1 MSAGK
6 AKSAASKVNVME
18 VNTPSETDRFLQLPF
33 DLYRGQAAWA
43 PPLRLERKEQLDP
56 KKNPA
61 AQNLVRQLFLAV
73 KEGQD
78 VGRIAAFTNPDHDAQ
93 HDSETAFFGY
103 FDAIDDSNVLSA
115 LLKTAQNWVAEK
127 GRNRLIGPA
136 QWSVNEEVGLLVDGF
151 EHPNVL
157 LMPYG
162 CPYYAPAVE
171 AAGFTKIVDM
181 IAFQADLN
189 AGYPRPKMTRM
200 MVDYAKRS
208 DAITWRTLDL
218 KDFDGDITRAMH
230 IFNDAWSENWGF
242 LPFPDEAIQH
252 LAKEMKPLISPQRF
266 LLGFIDGELAA
277 YLCLLPD
284 LNELS
289 RGFDGKLLPFNWA
302 KLIYRMK
309 TQKAKQARIPLMGL
323 RKKYHNTRKGLAL
336 IAALCEE
343 SFEAARQA
351 GFTHCELSWI
361 LEDNEGMI
369 SICKQASAKPYKTY
383 RMYEKKIQS

>member
-6 AKSAASKVNVME
+6 AKRASSNIDTLE
-18 VNTPSETDRFLQLPF
+18 VRTPSETDRFLRVPF
-33 DLYRGQAAWA
+33 DLYRGQSAWA

-61 AQNLVRQLFLAV
+61 AQNLERQLFLATRD
-73 KEGQD
+73 GQD
-78 VGRIAAFTNPDHDAQ
+78 VGRIAAFINRDHDAQ
-93 HDSETAFFGY
+93 HESGTAFFGY
-103 FDAIDDSNVLSA
+103 FDAIEDPNVLSA
-115 LLKTAQNWVAEK
+115 LLKIAQNWTRGK
-127 GRNRLIGPA
+127 GRSRLVGPV
-136 QWSVNEEVGLLVDGF
+136 QWSVNEEVGLLIDGF

-162 CPYYAPAVE
+162 RPYYAPAVE
-171 AAGFTKIVDM
+171 AAGFEKVIDM

-189 AGYPRPKMTRM
+189 EGYPRPKMTRM

-208 DAITWRTLDL
+208 DAISWRILDT
-218 KDFDGDITRAMH
+218 KDFNEEITRAMH

-242 LPFPDEAIQH
+242 LPFPDDAIQH
-252 LAKEMKPLISPQRF
+252 LAKEMKPLISPERF
-266 LLGFIDGELAA
+266 LMGSIDGELAA
-277 YLCLLPD
+277 FLCLLPD

-289 RGFDGKLLPFNWA
+289 RGFDGKLLPLNWI
-302 KLIYRMK
+302 KLIYRLK

-383 RMYEKKIQS
+383 RMYEKKI

>member
-6 AKSAASKVNVME
+6 ANSATLNIKILE
-18 VNTPSETDRFLQLPF
+18 VGTPSETTRFLDLPF

-43 PPLRLERKEQLDP
+43 PPLRLERKDQLDP
-56 KKNPA
+56 QKNPA
-61 AQNLVRQLFLAV
+61 ARNLDRQLFLA
-73 KEGQD
+73 EQNGQD
-78 VGRIAAFTNPDHDAQ
+78 VGRIAAFINPDHDAQ

-103 FDAIDDSNVLSA
+103 FDAIDDPNVLSV
-115 LLKTAQNWVAEK
+115 LLKTAQNWAQKK
-127 GRNRLIGPA
+127 GRARVVGPA
-136 QWSVNEEVGLLVDGF
+136 QWGVNEEVGLLVDGF
-151 EHPNVL
+151 EHRNVL

-162 CPYYAPAVE
+162 RPYYAPAVE
-171 AAGFTKIVDM
+171 AAGFTKIIDM

-189 AGYPRPKMTRM
+189 EGYPRPKMTRM

-208 DAITWRTLDL
+208 EGISWRTLDP
-218 KDFDGDITRAMH
+218 KDFDGEITRAMH
-230 IFNDAWSENWGF
+230 IFNDAWAENWGF

-252 LAKEMKPLISPQRF
+252 LAKEMKPLIAPDRF
-266 LLGFIDGELAA
+266 LLGSIDGDLAA
-277 YLCLLPD
+277 FLCLLPD

-289 RGFDGKLLPFNWA
+289 QGFDGKLLPFNWA
-302 KLIYRMK
+302 KLIYRLK
-309 TQKAKQARIPLMGL
+309 RQKAKQARIPLMGL
-323 RKKYHNTRKGLAL
+323 RQKYHNTRKGLAL

-383 RMYEKKIQS
+383 RMYEKNILS

>member
-1 MSAGK
+1 MSVDKPRVG
-6 AKSAASKVNVME
+6 ASNVEIVKVAS
-18 VNTPSETDRFLQLPF
+18 PSETQRFLDVPF
-33 DLYRGQAAWA
+33 DLYRGQSAWS

-56 KKNPA
+56 QKNPA
-61 AQNLVRQLFLAV
+61 ARNLDRQLFVAV
-73 KEGQD
+73 QNGRD

-93 HDSETAFFGY
+93 HDSETGFFGY
-103 FDAIDDSNVLSA
+103 FDAVNDPEVLSV
-115 LLKTAQNWVAEK
+115 LLQSAQTWLQKKRRSRIV
-127 GRNRLIGPA
+127 GPA

-151 EHPNVL
+151 DHPNVL

-162 CPYYAPAVE
+162 RPYYAPAVE
-171 AAGFTKIVDM
+171 AEGFTKTIDM

-189 AGYPRPKMTRM
+189 EGYPRPKMTQM

-208 DAITWRTLDL
+208 DAITWRTLDA
-218 KDFDGDITRAMH
+218 KDFDAEVTRAMH
-230 IFNDAWSENWGF
+230 IFNDAWSDNWGF
-242 LPFPDEAIQH
+242 LPYPDEAIRH
-252 LAKEMKPLISPQRF
+252 IAKEMKPLIHPKRF
-266 LLGFIDGELAA
+266 FMGSIDGELAA
-277 YLCLLPD
+277 FLCLLPD

-289 RGFDGKLLPFNWA
+289 AGFDGKLLPFNWA
-302 KLIYRMK
+302 KLIYRLK

-323 RKKYHNTRKGLAL
+323 RKEYHNTRKGLAL

-383 RMYEKKIQS
+383 RMYEKKIG